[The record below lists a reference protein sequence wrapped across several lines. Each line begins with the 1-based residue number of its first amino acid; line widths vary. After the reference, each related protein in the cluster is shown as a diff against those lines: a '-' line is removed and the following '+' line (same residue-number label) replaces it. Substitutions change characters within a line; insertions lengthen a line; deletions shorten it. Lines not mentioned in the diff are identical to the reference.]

1 MPPWN
6 TNVEEA
12 KRELLRIARSL
23 VKLLRPQ
30 FLVAGLFLNLLGA
43 AVAAHLGSDIDVTKL
58 LTFQLIISS
67 CQLAG
72 AVANEYADT
81 GTDAINKNRTWFS
94 GGSGEY
100 ALGRIGRRAVIALG
114 VFWTV
119 SAFVGMSVLSFLLGG
134 GVGLFALMIVG
145 LVLTLGYSVRPL
157 RFSYRGAGELTMG
170 AMVSFLGPTASFLA
184 QHGSWDNSILAV
196 TIPLVFQMMALMM
209 VVEYPDFE
217 ADSVAGKRNLVVRL
231 GRDRA
236 WAFGIAMLF
245 LGAVSAL
252 IGMALGLPSTAAVA
266 MALILL
272 LEIAFFWGVQGIV
285 RRKPSFFW
293 STAGVSGF
301 YILAIGAT
309 AIILAGIGI

>member
-1 MPPWN
+1 M
-6 TNVEEA
+6 EEA
-12 KRELLRIARSL
+12 KRDLFRVAKSL

-43 AVAAHLGSDIDVTKL
+43 AVAEHLGSDISLSKM

-81 GTDAINKNRTWFS
+81 GTDAINRNRTWFS
-94 GGSGEY
+94 GGSGEF
-100 ALGRIGRRAVIALG
+100 ALGKISRRAVIALG
-114 VFWTV
+114 AFWTA
-119 SAFVGMSVLSFLLGG
+119 SAIVGMTVLSFLLGG
-134 GVGLFALMIVG
+134 GSGLFALMIVG
-145 LVLTLGYSVRPL
+145 LVLTLAYSVSPL
-157 RFSYRGAGELTMG
+157 KLSYRGVGELTMG

-217 ADSVAGKRNLVVRL
+217 ADSAAGKRNLVVRL
-231 GRDRA
+231 GRDVA
-236 WAFGIAMLF
+236 WSFGVMMLL
-245 LGAVSAL
+245 LGAASAL
-252 IGMALGLPSTAAVA
+252 LGVTLGLPPTAAVV

-272 LEIAFFWGVQGIV
+272 IEIAFFFGVRGIV

-309 AIILAGIGI
+309 AIILADIGF

>member
-1 MPPWN
+1 M
-6 TNVEEA
+6 
-12 KRELLRIARSL
+12 RIAKSL
-23 VKLLRPQ
+23 VRLLRPQ
-30 FLVAGLFLNLLGA
+30 FLIAGLFLNLLGA
-43 AVAAHLGSDIDVTKL
+43 AVAAHLGSDISLVRL
-58 LTFQLIISS
+58 LTFQLVISS

-94 GGSGEY
+94 GGSGEF
-100 ALGRIGRRAVIALG
+100 ALGRISRRAVIALG
-114 VFWTV
+114 VFWTM
-119 SAFVGMSVLSFLLGG
+119 SAIAGMSLLSFSLGG
-134 GVGLFALMIVG
+134 GLGLFALMIVG
-145 LVLTLGYSVRPL
+145 LVLTLGYSIRPL
-157 RFSYRGAGELTMG
+157 MLSYRGAGELTMG

-236 WAFGIAMLF
+236 WEFGIVMLL

-252 IGMALGLPSTAAVA
+252 LGTALGLPSTAAVA

-272 LEIAFFWGVQGIV
+272 LEIAFFWGVRGIV

-309 AIILAGIGI
+309 AFILAGIGF

>member
-1 MPPWN
+1 M
-6 TNVEEA
+6 
-12 KRELLRIARSL
+12 RIAKSL
-23 VKLLRPQ
+23 VRLLRPQ

-43 AVAAHLGSDIDVTKL
+43 AVAAHLGSDINITRL

-81 GTDAINKNRTWFS
+81 ATDAINKNRTWFS
-94 GGSGEY
+94 GGSGEF

-114 VFWTV
+114 FFWTT
-119 SAFVGMSVLSFLLGG
+119 SAVAGMSVLSFLLGG

-157 RFSYRGAGELTMG
+157 KFSYRGAGELTMG

-217 ADSVAGKRNLVVRL
+217 ADSIAGKRNLVVRL

-236 WAFGIAMLF
+236 WAFGTAMLL

-252 IGMALGLPSTAAVA
+252 MGTALGLPSTAAVA

-272 LEIAFFWGVQGIV
+272 LETAFFWGVQGIV
-285 RRKPSFFW
+285 RKKPSFFW